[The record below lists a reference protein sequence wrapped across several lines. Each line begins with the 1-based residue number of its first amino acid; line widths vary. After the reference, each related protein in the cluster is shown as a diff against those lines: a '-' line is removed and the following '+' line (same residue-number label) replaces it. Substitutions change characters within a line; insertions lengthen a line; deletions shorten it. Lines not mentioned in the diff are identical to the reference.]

1 MRELNEMTMFI
12 RQHGDQNNQND
23 LKMEKKNTK
32 KRNKT
37 NGTSPANFSSQ
48 WINLKQKKKR

>member
-1 MRELNEMTMFI
+1 MRELNEITMFI

-23 LKMEKKNTK
+23 LEMEKKNT

-37 NGTSPANFSSQ
+37 NGTSPTNFSSQ
-48 WINLKQKKKR
+48 WINFKKVRKAK

>member
-1 MRELNEMTMFI
+1 MTMFI

-48 WINLKQKKKR
+48 WINLKTKKKVRKAK